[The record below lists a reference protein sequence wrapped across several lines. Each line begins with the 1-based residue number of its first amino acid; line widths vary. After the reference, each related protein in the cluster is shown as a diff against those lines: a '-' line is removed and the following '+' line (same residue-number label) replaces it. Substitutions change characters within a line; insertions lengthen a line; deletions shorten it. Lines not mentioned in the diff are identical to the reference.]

1 MEQYIKIKAFAEL
14 TGVSVRTLQYYD
26 EINLLKPAYMN
37 EQGHRY
43 YDAASF
49 TKIFVILSLKNM
61 GLTLQNIHQYVNRN
75 SFDIV
80 NFITEEEHRVKAEI
94 MNLQL
99 RLMSLSKFKEQM
111 KERQE
116 VPPALLSIFAQIASN
131 SSASQ
136 LQIDHLIK
144 STNQAVN
151 FNIKEWNS
159 FIRELNYCYKNK
171 LSVKNK
177 KAIACIRYWKES
189 IIDANQVSDD
199 MVSFAED
206 YYQQNNSN
214 SYGMTEETYKYL
226 INLITEY
233 DNYK

>member
-1 MEQYIKIKAFAEL
+1 
-14 TGVSVRTLQYYD
+14 
-26 EINLLKPAYMN
+26 MN

-61 GLTLQNIHQYVNRN
+61 GLTLQIIHQYVNRN